1 MMPKVD
7 GITVLKRIRE
17 QGNKIPVILL
27 TAKSEIDDRVLGL
40 DSGADDYL
48 GKPFDTQELL
58 ARIRAIIRRQ
68 KDLTD
73 MVLKYGSVTL
83 NRATFTLA
91 SPYGSLR
98 LANKEFQMMEMLMNK
113 PGYNISTEQLMEK
126 IWGYDTETEINVVW
140 VYVSYLRKKLTA
152 IKGDIEIKALRNI
165 GYLLEMKK

>member
-1 MMPKVD
+1 MMSKVD
-7 GITVLKRIRE
+7 GITVLKKIRE

-48 GKPFDTQELL
+48 GKPFDTQGLL
-58 ARIRAIIRRQ
+58 ARIRAITRRQ

-91 SPYGSLR
+91 SP
-98 LANKEFQMMEMLMNK
+98 
-113 PGYNISTEQLMEK
+113 
-126 IWGYDTETEINVVW
+126 
-140 VYVSYLRKKLTA
+140 
-152 IKGDIEIKALRNI
+152 
-165 GYLLEMKK
+165 

>member
-1 MMPKVD
+1 M
-7 GITVLKRIRE
+7 
-17 QGNKIPVILL
+17 ILL

-48 GKPFDTQELL
+48 GKPFDIQGLL
-58 ARIRAIIRRQ
+58 ARIRAITRRQ

-73 MVLKYGSVTL
+73 MVFKYGSVTL
-83 NRATFTLA
+83 NRATFTWA

-113 PGYNISTEQLMEK
+113 PSYTISTEQLIEK

-140 VYVSYLRKKLTA
+140 IYVSYLRKKLAA
-152 IKGDIEIKALRNI
+152 IKGDIEIKALRNR
-165 GYLLEMKK
+165 GWCLL